1 MEIYRVSIEVLPNDA
16 NGKIEIIAI
25 SGTDEHGREVRML
38 LENPAGLQDFVAIN
52 GRIQNADVLHFTDET
67 NEA

>member
-1 MEIYRVSIEVLPNDA
+1 MEIYRVSIEVLPNEA

-25 SGTDEHGREVRML
+25 NGTDEHGREVRML

-52 GRIQNADVLHFTDET
+52 GRIQNADALHFTDET

>member
-1 MEIYRVSIEVLPNDA
+1 MEISRITIEVLPNDA

-25 SGTDEHGREVRML
+25 NGTDEHGREVRMA
-38 LENPAGLQDFVAIN
+38 LENPAVLQDFVTIN
-52 GRIQNADVLHFTDET
+52 GRIQNADALHFTDET